1 MAKKTKTTEQFS
13 EVNEAE
19 QLRLTHAVL
28 VNNTCTY
35 SHSVRLDNGESDIVT
50 NQCGREYH
58 EDLRLAFR
66 LLDGHLAVVTE
77 QVEAEE
83 VKDIEVPIGINQ
95 KVTDKLLQVEVSDFK
110 IVGNLETGSV
120 ILSGQKLLKS
130 KEELKLKSQKVAFDG
145 DYDFVQDL
153 VGAVSNLINEISLY
167 HKGKSRVDPQL
178 DMFEDQ
184 ND

>member
-1 MAKKTKTTEQFS
+1 MNLISQIAKLPHLS
-13 EVNEAE
+13 DE
-19 QLRLTHAVL
+19 QLK
-28 VNNTCTY
+28 TY
-35 SHSVRLDNGESDIVT
+35 ILDKANPLSPFA
-50 NQCGREYH
+50 
-58 EDLRLAFR
+58 LATLQSKAIARKKF
-66 LLDGHLAVVTE
+66 GAPEAPKQNVAE